1 MIDLLSQYSLLHT
14 AVQFPHYCQLAHMLS
29 WLLHHRKQ
37 IFVFF
42 LRLLVPAT
50 NTDYAANCPSN
61 GNTQLKTSEQHV
73 SANDGFC
80 QSQAGA
86 PCRHRDL
93 LGNRAVKQHG
103 EQEIQLCCSK
113 GITGNK
119 DVQEQGN
126 PSHFTHWSMSLQCN
140 S

>member
-1 MIDLLSQYSLLHT
+1 MTIKKEKKRCIKASKIPELNMKCPVAQGQTPHVVIFHSIVLLHT

-37 IFVFF
+37 IFIFF

-50 NTDYAANCPSN
+50 NTDYAANSPSN
-61 GNTQLKTSEQHV
+61 GNTELKTSEQHV

-86 PCRHRDL
+86 PCRHKETCWEIE
-93 LGNRAVKQHG
+93 LGSN
-103 EQEIQLCCSK
+103 K
-113 GITGNK
+113 GNWK
-119 DVQEQGN
+119 Y
-126 PSHFTHWSMSLQCN
+126 S
-140 S
+140 

>member
-1 MIDLLSQYSLLHT
+1 MTIKKEKKKRCIKPSKIPELNMKCPVAQGQTPHVVIFHSTVLLHT

-50 NTDYAANCPSN
+50 NTDYAANSPSN
-61 GNTQLKTSEQHV
+61 GNTELKTSEQHV

-86 PCRHRDL
+86 H
-93 LGNRAVKQHG
+93 V
-103 EQEIQLCCSK
+103 
-113 GITGNK
+113 GIKRPAGK
-119 DVQEQGN
+119 
-126 PSHFTHWSMSLQCN
+126 
-140 S
+140 